1 MVAAYFDVG
10 LALYAALLAYL
21 PAATKAALY
30 RAIAKH
36 SLLKVYTAVL
46 VAASLWPVL
55 PVAWFLRMLGGG
67 HDE

>member
-1 MVAAYFDVG
+1 MTFAYLDIG
-10 LALYAALLAYL
+10 LAIYAALLLHL
-21 PAATKAALY
+21 PALTKAALI